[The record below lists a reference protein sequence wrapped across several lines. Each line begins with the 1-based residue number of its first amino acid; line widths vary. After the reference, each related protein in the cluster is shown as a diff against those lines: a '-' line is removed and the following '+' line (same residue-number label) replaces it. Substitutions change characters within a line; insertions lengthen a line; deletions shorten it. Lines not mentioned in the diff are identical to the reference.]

1 MNDASQKENM
11 IHKKFWTFIAAI
23 IAGILSGSLV
33 SELLKM
39 ILPTGVVKNFLTYS
53 VNFGVQP
60 PFTIN
65 LAVVKFSFGFTIS
78 FTVMSLLF
86 LILVVYYF
94 KWWL

>member
-1 MNDASQKENM
+1 MTS
-11 IHKKFWTFIAAI
+11 KKFWTFVIAI
-23 IAGILSGSLV
+23 ISGIISGSLV

-53 VNFGVQP
+53 INFGIEP

-65 LAVVKFSFGFTIS
+65 LAVVKLSFGFAVS
-78 FTVMSLLF
+78 FTVISLLF
-86 LILVVYYF
+86 LILIIYYF